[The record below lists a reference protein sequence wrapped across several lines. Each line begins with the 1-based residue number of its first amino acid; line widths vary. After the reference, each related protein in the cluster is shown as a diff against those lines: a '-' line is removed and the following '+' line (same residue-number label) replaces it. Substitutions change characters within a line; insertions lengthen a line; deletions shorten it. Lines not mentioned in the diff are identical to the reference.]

1 MLMRILCTGNSTA
14 KRFVGMDTF
23 DDGFLGS
30 KSGSA
35 GMDSLGGVLGNFKIS
50 TLDVH
55 DTRNC
60 TRWTVRLNL
69 QLNWGLIT

>member
-1 MLMRILCTGNSTA
+1 
-14 KRFVGMDTF
+14 MDTF

-30 KSGSA
+30 KPGSA
-35 GMDSLGGVLGNFKIS
+35 GTDSLEGFLGNFKIS

-69 QLNWGLIT
+69 HLNSVLLLKELR